1 MTVIAGR
8 RISPQNLGGEYERIT
23 VTPYAGALGAVIGG
37 VDLSQEQDDATIS
50 EIRRALIEHQV
61 IFFREQD
68 FTPEQHLAFA
78 KRFGTLNQ
86 HDQVK
91 GMDEYPDIIEVRQE
105 PTDTRNFGGAW
116 HGDVTYLPE
125 PPLGS
130 ILYAKEVP
138 PVGGDT
144 LWSNLYLAYE
154 DLSPGYRAM
163 IDPLTVIHTPAL
175 IYGTKSMDWSK
186 DSSMKSSPT
195 EAAHYETEH
204 PLVRTHPESGRKLF
218 YVSGA
223 YTPRFKDQTEEESA
237 PIIDYLMYQATR
249 EPFTCR
255 WRWQK
260 GDVAFWDNR
269 ATLHYA
275 LNDYHGHRRIMH
287 RVTIN
292 GERPVAC

>member
-1 MTVIAGR
+1 MVVIVGRTV
-8 RISPQNLGGEYERIT
+8 SPQESASDYRHIG
-23 VTPYAGALGAVIGG
+23 VTPYAGALGAVIDGA
-37 VDLSQEQDDATIS
+37 DLSQELPDETIT
-50 EIRRALIEHQV
+50 EIRRALIEYQV
-61 IFFREQD
+61 VFFRGQD
-68 FTPEQHLAFA
+68 ITPEQHLAFA
-78 KRFGTLNQ
+78 RRFGTLNQ
-86 HDQVK
+86 HDQVA
-91 GMDEYPDIIEVRQE
+91 GMEDYPDIIEVRQE

-130 ILYAKEVP
+130 ILYAREVP

-144 LWSNLYLAYE
+144 LWASLYLAYE
-154 DLSPGYRAM
+154 DLSDGYRAM
-163 IDPLTVIHTPAL
+163 IDPLTVIHTPAI
-175 IYGTKSMDWSK
+175 IYGEKSMDWSK
-186 DSSMKSSPT
+186 DSSVKSAPT
-195 EAAHYETEH
+195 SAAHYEVEH

-255 WRWQK
+255 WRWEK

-275 LNDYHGHRRIMH
+275 LNDYHGHRRVMH
-287 RVTIN
+287 RVTVN
-292 GERPVAC
+292 GERPAR

>member
-1 MTVIAGR
+1 MTVIAGPR
-8 RISPQNLGGEYERIT
+8 VRPQEEGTDYSHIG
-23 VTPYAGALGAVIGG
+23 VTRYSASLGAIIDG
-37 VDLSQEQDDATIS
+37 VDLSQELSDDVIA
-50 EIRRALIEHQV
+50 EIRRALIEHLV
-61 IFFREQD
+61 IFFRGQEI
-68 FTPEQHLAFA
+68 TPEQHLAFA

-91 GMDEYPDIIEVRQE
+91 GMADYPDIIEVRQE

-130 ILYAKEVP
+130 ILYAKELP

-144 LWSNLYLAYE
+144 LWANLYLAY
-154 DLSPGYRAM
+154 DQLSPGMRAM
-163 IDPLTVIHTPAL
+163 CDPLVMMHTPAK
-175 IYGTKSMDWSK
+175 IYGLASLDWSK
-186 DSSMKSSPT
+186 DSSMDSSPNT
-195 EAAHYETEH
+195 SAHYETEH
-204 PLVRTHPESGRKLF
+204 PLVRTHPESHRKLI

-223 YTPRFKDQTEEESA
+223 YTPRFKDMSEEEST
-237 PIIDYLMYQATR
+237 PLVDYLMDHVTR

-255 WRWQK
+255 WRWEV

-275 LNDYHGHRRIMH
+275 LNDYSGHRRVMH

-292 GERPVAC
+292 GERPVA

>member
-1 MTVIAGR
+1 M
-8 RISPQNLGGEYERIT
+8 Q
-23 VTPYAGALGAVIGG
+23 
-37 VDLSQEQDDATIS
+37 
-50 EIRRALIEHQV
+50 
-61 IFFREQD
+61 
-68 FTPEQHLAFA
+68 
-78 KRFGTLNQ
+78 
-86 HDQVK
+86 
-91 GMDEYPDIIEVRQE
+91 
-105 PTDTRNFGGAW
+105 
-116 HGDVTYLPE
+116 

-144 LWSNLYLAYE
+144 LWANLYLAYE

-163 IDPLTVIHTPAL
+163 IDRLTVIHTPAL

-186 DSSMKSSPT
+186 DSSVKSAPT
-195 EAAHYETEH
+195 EAAHYEVEH
-204 PLVRTHPESGRKLF
+204 PLVRVHPESGRRLF

-223 YTPRFKDQTEEESA
+223 YTPRFKDMTEEESA
-237 PIIDYLMYQATR
+237 PLIDYLMYQATR

-255 WRWQK
+255 WRWQA

-275 LNDYHGHRRIMH
+275 LNDYHGHRRVMH

-292 GERPVAC
+292 GERPVGIG